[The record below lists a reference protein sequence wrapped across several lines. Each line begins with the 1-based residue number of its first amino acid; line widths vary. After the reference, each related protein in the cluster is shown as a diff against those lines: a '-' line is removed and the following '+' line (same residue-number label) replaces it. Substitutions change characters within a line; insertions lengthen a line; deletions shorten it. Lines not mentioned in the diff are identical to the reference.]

1 MKTITLF
8 FVISLISGLIMN
20 AQETFF
26 PAKEGMVL
34 TYNSFDKKD
43 KLSSSMKYTIK
54 QVNLNGSDMDITY
67 LVESLDN
74 KEKLVF
80 KEEITIHQKGDI
92 LYVDMGNFV
101 NKSVFQQ
108 EGTIPVEV
116 EVKGNNME
124 IPLNP
129 VPGQTLPDANI
140 EMAMKMGFV
149 NMKISANVTNRK
161 VEGIEEISVT
171 GGNFKSYKFSS
182 DVNSVAMGIKI
193 QTKSVEWLAKGV
205 GTVRTESYDKKGNLI
220 GRTEL
225 VAISY

>member
-1 MKTITLF
+1 MKSIFFSVFILF
-8 FVISLISGLIMN
+8 SALIING
-20 AQETFF
+20 QETFF

-54 QVNLNGSDMDITY
+54 QVNVNGSDMDITY

-80 KEEITIHQKGDI
+80 KEEITVHQKGDV
-92 LYVDMGNFV
+92 LYVDMGNFL
-101 NKSVFQQ
+101 NKAAFQQ
-108 EGTIPVEV
+108 EGSIPAEV

-149 NMKISANVTNRK
+149 NMKMSADITNRK
-161 VEGIEEISVT
+161 VEAIEEISVT
-171 GGNFKSYKFSS
+171 GGSFKCYKFSG
-182 DVNSVAMGIKI
+182 DVNTVVMGIKV
-193 QTKSVEWLAKGV
+193 QAKTVEWLAKGV
-205 GTVRTESYDKKGNLI
+205 GTVKTESYDKKGNLT

-225 VAISY
+225 VEIK